1 MYQQVKKLKEIGHT
15 ITSIASLTGL
25 DFKTVK
31 KYLQMS
37 HEEYQ
42 SYFASFKQKVKC
54 FDPYREEIIKIFQ
67 GANTSK
73 VQASAIYDHLEEIYG
88 DLPASERSFRNYM
101 AHLRSS
107 GELQLEPGQIFEPV
121 EPLPPGQQMQLDFGE
136 YRLKDNR
143 KYYIL
148 AAILSHSRCRYVK
161 IYDRPLTTKVLIE
174 GLNDCFAYYGGIP
187 KEIVIDQDHLM
198 VVRENKGDIL
208 LTNDFKTFRDE
219 MGFDLYVC
227 RKSDPQSKGKVENL
241 VNFVKRSFFA
251 TRSFEDLEDAR
262 NRLSRWLARKANGKK
277 CASTG
282 RKPIEYLE
290 EERKFLNPLKNSIFS
305 IEDKNHR
312 ELRKLDKL
320 GQISVRGV
328 KLLLPPECR
337 EKEVSVF
344 IGSEEVH
351 VFDIKTNEKIAIY
364 TLKTGIS
371 KTHIVRQKSLRT
383 RKISEIKAQL
393 QARFHFQEWNQFV
406 DANYQRFRR
415 YFTDQFNDFQKKFPQ
430 PSEELLA
437 EAVKFCLINKTFS
450 MSQLYDTYK
459 YLLQGNTFTPEPP
472 PTEYKLVNNKHY
484 RPVRV
489 AKRQIE
495 SYKDLVPVSTAQEAL
510 L

>member
-15 ITSIASLTGL
+15 ITSIATLTGL
-25 DFKTVK
+25 DYKTVK
-31 KYLQMS
+31 KYLKMS
-37 HEEYQ
+37 REEYQ
-42 SYFASFKQKVKC
+42 SYFASFKHKVKC
-54 FDPYREEIIKIFQ
+54 FDPYRDEIVKIYQ
-67 GANTSK
+67 NANSSK

-101 AHLRSS
+101 AHLRSN
-107 GELQLEPGQIFEPV
+107 GELQLEPGRIFEPV

-161 IYDRPLTTKVLIE
+161 IYDRPLTTKILIE

-219 MGFDLYVC
+219 MDFDLYVC

-251 TRSFEDLEDAR
+251 TRSFVDLEDAR

-277 CASTG
+277 CAPTG
-282 RKPIEYLE
+282 RKPIEHLE

-344 IGSEEVH
+344 ISSEEVH

-371 KTHIVRQKSLRT
+371 KTHIVRQKSLRM
-383 RKISEIKAQL
+383 RKISEMKDQL
-393 QARFHFQEWNQFV
+393 QGRFRFQEWNQFV
-406 DANYQRFRR
+406 DGNYQRFRR
-415 YFTDQFNDFQKKFPQ
+415 YFTDQYNDFQKKFPQ
-430 PSEELLA
+430 PCEELLA
-437 EAVKFCLINKTFS
+437 EAVKYCLINKTFS

-459 YLLQGNTFTPEPP
+459 YLQQGNSFAPEPM
-472 PTEYKLVNNKHY
+472 PTEYKLVNNKHFQ
-484 RPVRV
+484 PVKV
-489 AKRQIE
+489 AKGKIE
-495 SYKDLVPVSTAQEAL
+495 SYKNLVPDSVTPEVAL
-510 L
+510 